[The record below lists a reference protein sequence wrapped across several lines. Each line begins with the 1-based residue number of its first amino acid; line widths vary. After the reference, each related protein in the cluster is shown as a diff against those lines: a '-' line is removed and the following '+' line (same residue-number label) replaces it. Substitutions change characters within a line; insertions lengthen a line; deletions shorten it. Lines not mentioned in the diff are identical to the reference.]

1 MGGHSKTQ
9 KRVRRMAAAMAEN
22 AVATKEYEMEE
33 VQKHNTEDDCWL
45 VIGEKVYDVTA
56 YLPEHPGGADIML
69 GSTGASV
76 PGDQTEPEGK
86 KEERKRSGRERHGD
100 EKKLTGTI
108 DQGYDATDDFE
119 DVGHSTSAREEMEKF
134 CIGKF
139 KVRGTSASD
148 KDINVGEAN
157 EGRWRVHVTR
167 KHRRLTSGCRCM
179 AGRQSG
185 KTQAENSPAREE

>member
-1 MGGHSKTQ
+1 M
-9 KRVRRMAAAMAEN
+9 
-22 AVATKEYEMEE
+22 
-33 VQKHNTEDDCWL
+33 
-45 VIGEKVYDVTA
+45 I
-56 YLPEHPGGADIML
+56 
-69 GSTGASV
+69 
-76 PGDQTEPEGK
+76 
-86 KEERKRSGRERHGD
+86 
-100 EKKLTGTI
+100 KKLTGTI

-148 KDINVGEAN
+148 KDKNVGEGN

-167 KHRRLTSGCRCM
+167 KHRRLTSGCRGM

-185 KTQAENSPAREE
+185 KTQAENSLAREE